1 MTGQTQNGSCHCGA
15 VRYSVDIDLAKG
27 TLRCNCSL
35 CRKSRAWFAFA
46 PAENFRLDTG
56 ADNLTSYRWTPE
68 GKDQPNLTYHSCA
81 TCGVRTHAEGTGP
94 GGVATVA
101 IQVATINGLNRDLL
115 ADGIKYVDGLHND
128 FAHPPSEDV
137 RAL

>member
-1 MTGQTQNGSCHCGA
+1 MTEQTQNGSCHCGA

-46 PAENFRLDTG
+46 PAENFRLDLG
-56 ADNLTSYRWTPE
+56 QDSLTSYRWTPE
-68 GKDQPNLTYHSCA
+68 GKEHPNLTYHGCA
-81 TCGVRTHAEGTGP
+81 ACGVRTHAEGQGP
-94 GGVATVA
+94 NGPTVA

-115 ADGIKYVDGLHND
+115 VEGIRYVDGLHDD
-128 FAHPPSEDV
+128 FKQAPSEDV
-137 RAL
+137 RGL